1 VLNLLADLKTRGL
14 GIVFIT
20 HDLSLGNYISETT
33 LILYRGQVVERGPTE
48 KVFGNPLHP
57 YTRRLVISVPQLHQ
71 KWSDVEAEF
80 EAPSSGPDGT
90 CLFHAAY
97 PPNGSK
103 ANGNGSRPS
112 LVEAD
117 EGHFVACFDVEGGG
131 ACTAEED
138 AALSGLETR

>member
-33 LILYRGQVVERGPTE
+33 LILYRGRVVERGPTE

-80 EAPSSGPDGT
+80 EAADAVVS
-90 CLFHAAY
+90 
-97 PPNGSK
+97 
-103 ANGNGSRPS
+103 GNGSGTG
-112 LVEAD
+112 LVEVG
-117 EGHFVACFDVEGGG
+117 EGHFVA
-131 ACTAEED
+131 
-138 AALSGLETR
+138 TR